1 MRNRCVLA
9 LVFGLTAWG
18 RAAPASEPLPLT
30 TTAAV
35 HALSHKD
42 AARHL
47 PVDIQATVTFFRGF
61 QGALIVQQG
70 DTGIYVAAT
79 TNLHLQAGDVVRIR
93 GTTSDSFNP
102 TVVSGDIALL
112 THGELPAPL
121 PISWSGL
128 ISANY
133 DCRWVKVQGRIALA
147 ERSISSDRSV
157 THLILEMDGGRA
169 EIQVDSADPE
179 EIDVLLDAQ
188 VEIRA
193 VAGLMFDG
201 KMEQSGAR
209 LNVPSFAFVRILKR
223 SGEDPWSIPLTSMDR
238 VLRGYK
244 VLDQTPR
251 VRVEGTLTYYQEGQL
266 AVLQEGDKSIRV
278 IMSQW
283 DHLHWGDQAA
293 AIGVP
298 FVKDGLLTLDLGQI
312 RRIGTGEAIR
322 PQVVTW
328 SDLASGKYSF
338 NLVTIEGTVVTEV
351 QEQARD
357 LYVISDGDQLY
368 SASLRRP
375 SSAPGS
381 QPSFRPPMRIIPRG
395 SKVRVTGVVAME
407 SGDPYNG
414 PIAFGILLRDESD
427 VITLANPPWLNV
439 RHLIEMVGLLVLVVF
454 AVSIRAWLIERKTR
468 RKIAGMAYLEQRRA
482 RILELINTSHP
493 LAETLE
499 QITELASASL
509 AGASCWCQVSAGARI
524 GNVPTRLDSGS
535 LRVVEQSIP
544 SRAGG
549 SLGTLFAAFDAK
561 TNPRR
566 RETTVIGLAAGLATL
581 AIETSRFN
589 SDLVRRS
596 EFDLLTG
603 VENRF
608 SLEKYLDEQVGAA
621 HQSAGVFGLLYVDMD
636 RFKEVNDCCGHHVG
650 DMYLQEAA
658 RRMKQQL
665 RPEDMLARLGGDEF
679 AAIAPHVRNRA
690 DAEEIARRI
699 ERCFAEPFCLQGH
712 ILRGSASVGIA
723 MYPEDGTCRAT
734 LLTAA
739 DASMYKAKNA
749 RRKMRT
755 GERSEADSK
764 EMITTAQDGNR

>member
-1 MRNRCVLA
+1 MTESAAANRYVVRNCCALA
-9 LVFGLTAWG
+9 LVIGLTVGG
-18 RAAPASEPLPLT
+18 RAAPASEPTLLT
-30 TTAAV
+30 TTAGV
-35 HALSHKD
+35 HVLSHKD

-61 QGALIVQQG
+61 QGALFVQQG

-102 TVVSGDIALL
+102 TVVSSDIALL
-112 THGELPAPL
+112 KHGDLPAPL

-128 ISANY
+128 ISASH
-133 DCRWVKVQGRIALA
+133 DCRWVTVQGRIALA

-157 THLILEMDGGRA
+157 MHLILDMDGGRA

-179 EIDVLLDAQ
+179 EIKLLLDAQ

-193 VAGLMFDG
+193 VAGLTFDG

-209 LNVPSFAFVRILKR
+209 LNVPSIAFVRILKT
-223 SGEDPWSIPLTSMDR
+223 SAVDPWSIPLTPMDR

-251 VRVEGTLTYYQEGQL
+251 VRVEGTLTYYKEGQL

-283 DHLHWGDQAA
+283 DHLHWGDQVA

-312 RRIGTGEAIR
+312 RRIGTGQAIT

-338 NLVTIEGTVVTEV
+338 NLVSIDGTVVTEV

-357 LYVISDGDQLY
+357 VYLISDGDRLF

-381 QPSFRPPMRIIPRG
+381 QPSYRPPMRIIPPG

-407 SGDPYNG
+407 SGDPSEG
-414 PIAFGILLRDESD
+414 PIDFGILLRDEGD
-427 VITLANPPWLNV
+427 VITVANPPWLNV
-439 RHLIEMVGLLVLVVF
+439 RHLIEMVGLLVLAVF
-454 AVSIRAWLIERKTR
+454 VVSIRAWLIERRTR

-482 RILELINTSHP
+482 RILELINASHP

-499 QITELASASL
+499 QITEMASASL
-509 AGASCWCQVSAGARI
+509 SGAPCWCQVSEGAKI
-524 GNVPTRLDSGS
+524 GSYPPRLDSGS

-549 SLGTLFAAFDAK
+549 SLGTVFAAFAAK
-561 TNPRR
+561 TQPQRS
-566 RETTVIGLAAGLATL
+566 ETTVVGLAAELARL
-581 AIETSRFN
+581 AIDTSQSH
-589 SDLVRRS
+589 SDLVHRS

-603 VENRF
+603 LQNRF
-608 SLEKYLDEQVGAA
+608 SLEQYLDEQIETTRK
-621 HQSAGVFGLLYVDMD
+621 SAGVFGLLYVDMD
-636 RFKEVNDCCGHHVG
+636 RFKEVNDHCGHHVG

-658 RRMKQQL
+658 RRMKEQL
-665 RPEDMLARLGGDEF
+665 RPEDMLARIGGDEF
-679 AAIAPHVRNRA
+679 AAVAPHVRSRA
-690 DAEEIARRI
+690 DAEEIAHRI

-723 MYPEDGTCRAT
+723 MYPEDGAGRDA

-739 DASMYKAKNA
+739 DASMYKKKYALRKDA
-749 RRKMRT
+749 DRRI
-755 GERSEADSK
+755 A
-764 EMITTAQDGNR
+764 